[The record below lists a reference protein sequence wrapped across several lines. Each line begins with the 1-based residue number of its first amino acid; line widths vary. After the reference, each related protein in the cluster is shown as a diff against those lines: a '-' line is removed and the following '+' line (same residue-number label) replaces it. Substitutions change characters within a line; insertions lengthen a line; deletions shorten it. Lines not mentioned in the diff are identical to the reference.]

1 MLNRSHEILKHKA
14 VIIEKS
20 DASNKRLVAGSYL
33 VEHTTW
39 GPK

>member
-20 DASNKRLVAGSYL
+20 DASNKRVAGSYL